1 MASRARCG
9 ELHRTSHGSQG
20 QLPTYPAPHE
30 QPHRST
36 HGEQGQHQLAAT
48 DGQWAFPTP
57 NETQYP
63 GLLPP
68 VLESGKQVTGST
80 KKRLRIENKRKR
92 LKLQGAQDPV
102 VVLGIPRGKIRHPN
116 TKAERGCREKFCAR
130 KGSVRTTP
138 RQTSGLNMRQKGAR
152 TRQDAHGRVRRCR
165 RVSTRPT
172 CLRHAAESYGTVKT
186 IRGFI
191 VEERQHIVWGGSKT
205 IHRLFGSL
213 IRPCLSRL
221 NIGRDSRWS
230 CLARHIDDPR
240 GKDSGWSCLAR
251 HNDDPSRKTRGGM
264 PCAPPRRSQK
274 SKKNLDPRP
283 S

>member
-1 MASRARCG
+1 MDVSDTKRNAIPRTTTAGTRIG
-9 ELHRTSHGSQG
+9 ETSHGVHQETPEDREQAEALEATGGPGSCCCIGHSKRENSPSQ
-20 QLPTYPAPHE
+20 
-30 QPHRST
+30 HRSR
-36 HGEQGQHQLAAT
+36 A
-48 DGQWAFPTP
+48 
-57 NETQYP
+57 
-63 GLLPP
+63 GL
-68 VLESGKQVTGST
+68 
-80 KKRLRIENKRKR
+80 
-92 LKLQGAQDPV
+92 
-102 VVLGIPRGKIRHPN
+102 PRRMVWVP
-116 TKAERGCREKFCAR
+116 CAR

-165 RVSTRPT
+165 RVSTRRT

-205 IHRLFGSL
+205 MHRLFGSL

-221 NIGRDSRWS
+221 NIGGYSRWS
-230 CLARHIDDPR
+230 CLARHGDDPR
-240 GKDSGWSCLAR
+240 GKNSGWSCLAR
-251 HNDDPSRKTRGGM
+251 HKDDPSRMTRGGM

-274 SKKNLDPRP
+274 RKRNLDPRP